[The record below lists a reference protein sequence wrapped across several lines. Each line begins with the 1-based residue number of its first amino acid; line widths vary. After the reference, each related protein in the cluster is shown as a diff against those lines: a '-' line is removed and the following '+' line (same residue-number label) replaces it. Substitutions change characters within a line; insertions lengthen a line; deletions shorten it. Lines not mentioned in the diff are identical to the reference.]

1 MRIPQWFVLA
11 WVIVIV
17 IAAVGASAFAY
28 TFVRDRA
35 AELDTV
41 IELPNPPQLVHPAS
55 NVSEAATPVPTA
67 TPAATA
73 AGETVGQTPAVTP
86 AGDSS
91 VTPAVAESGVPAST
105 VVPAWTDPRR
115 VSVLLL
121 GIDQR
126 AGETGTFPTDTIIL
140 LSLDP
145 VGQTA
150 AILSV
155 PRDLW
160 VEYPG
165 LGQSGRINGANIVGD
180 EINYPGGG
188 GPAFALKTVEKVL
201 GVPIQYYVLINFDVF
216 YKLIDSIGPI
226 KVCPPEPI
234 DDDQYPDGSYGY
246 IKIHFDAGCQE
257 LGSGRLLQY
266 ARTRHSDSDIG
277 RSSRQQEVILSV
289 RSKILTAGGVMALL
303 PQAPALWNSVQA
315 NVRTNLTFDQMVSLA
330 NTAQGIP
337 TENIRQGQISFEDV
351 EIGTSAQG
359 DQILVPIGTDI
370 RLKIE
375 DLFRPAGAP
384 SAQQ

>member
-1 MRIPQWFVLA
+1 MRIPQRFVLA

-55 NVSEAATPVPTA
+55 NATETGIPSPTETLAASMSPTA
-67 TPAATA
+67 TASEGEPGLTPPA
-73 AGETVGQTPAVTP
+73 
-86 AGDSS
+86 
-91 VTPAVAESGVPAST
+91 AESGTPAST
-105 VVPAWTDPRR
+105 AVPSWNDPRR

-150 AILSV
+150 AILSI

-165 LGQSGRINGANIVGD
+165 VGRSGRINGANIVGD
-180 EINYPGGG
+180 EITYPGGG
-188 GPAFALKTVEKVL
+188 GPAFAVKTVEKVL

-216 YKLIDSIGPI
+216 YKLIDAIGPI
-226 KVCPPEPI
+226 EVCPPEPI

-246 IKIHFDAGCQE
+246 ITIHFDAGCQE
-257 LGSGRLLQY
+257 LGSERLLQY

-277 RSSRQQEVILSV
+277 RSSRQQEVIMSV
-289 RSKILTAGGVMALL
+289 RNKILTAGGVMALL
-303 PQAPALWNSVQA
+303 PQAPTLWNSVQA
-315 NVRTNLTFDQMVSLA
+315 NVRTNLSFDQMVSLA
-330 NTAQGIP
+330 NKAEGIP

-351 EIGTSAQG
+351 EIGASPQG

-384 SAQQ
+384 SSRQ